1 VEPVITVE
9 VEALLP
15 ETYVPEV
22 NQRLALYQRVAEL
35 DDVAEIA
42 QVQAELADRFGPP
55 PAAVLALLD
64 VVGLRVAARGVGVEK
79 IDARGGRA
87 AFTFAPSTP
96 VTPEHILKVIAQS
109 RGKMALRKEY
119 TLDVR
124 IPAEPWPAVRDAL
137 SAVLGSL
144 K

>member
-1 VEPVITVE
+1 MLKPAVCVET
-9 VEALLP
+9 
-15 ETYVPEV
+15 
-22 NQRLALYQRVAEL
+22 
-35 DDVAEIA
+35 
-42 QVQAELADRFGPP
+42 
-55 PAAVLALLD
+55 AVLPHLGEPEGALGTRPEPGGERLT
-64 VVGLRVAARGVGVEK
+64 VQVRAGRKGTGRVVAARSVGVEK

-87 AFTFAPSTP
+87 SFTFAPSTS
-96 VTPEHILKVIAQS
+96 VAPEHILKVIAQS

-144 K
+144 R